1 MLFVKHGNCH
11 LVVTVMTAQ
20 QECLGFSSQ
29 PGQSLFRWTVESHSY
44 QSAAF
49 DLENREAFGCTAN
62 TCTSCTALS
71 TIRSDQTVNAS

>member
-11 LVVTVMTAQ
+11 LVVTVMTAR

-29 PGQSLFRWTVESHSY
+29 PGLNLFRWTAESHSD

-49 DLENREAFGCTAN
+49 DLENRAALGYRAN
-62 TCTSCTALS
+62 TCTSCAVLS
-71 TIRSDQTVNAS
+71 AVGSDEAVNAC